1 MKYDAIVLAAGSGSR
16 SGLSY
21 NKVFY
26 KLNEKTVIENSLK
39 LFINDND
46 CEKVILVISESEYD
60 DFINLNLSSK
70 VVFAYGGQERFNS
83 VENGLSKVSSE
94 YVLIH
99 DGARPYLSKDDLDKL
114 KAALY
119 NYNAA
124 LLMVKSIDTSKIVS
138 NGIIDRTLDRS
149 TVYNA
154 QTPQAFKTSVLSD
167 AYKKLNAANISVTD
181 DSQIVEMFTNEKI
194 KVVEGS
200 YSNIKITTKEDLI
213 VKYT

>member
-26 KLNEKTVIENSLK
+26 KLNDKTVIENSLK

-213 VKYT
+213 VK

>member
-26 KLNEKTVIENSLK
+26 KLNDKTVIENSLK

-149 TVYNA
+149 TIYNA

-213 VKYT
+213 VK